1 MLEVTYDLTN
11 RFPYAQ
17 NIERNIT
24 DYNHAADQACPQ
36 NAAARDRS
44 SGWLQQQAA
53 GGHCCRFP

>member
-36 NAAARDRS
+36 NAAARIRS
-44 SGWLQQQAA
+44 SGRLQ
-53 GGHCCRFP
+53 